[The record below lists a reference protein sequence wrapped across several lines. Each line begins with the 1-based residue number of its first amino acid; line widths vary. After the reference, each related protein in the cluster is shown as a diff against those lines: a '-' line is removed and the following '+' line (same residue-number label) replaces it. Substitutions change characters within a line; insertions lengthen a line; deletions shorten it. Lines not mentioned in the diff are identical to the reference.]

1 MSSSSPESLPYQG
14 GRLRRVA
21 LGALLLALG
30 LAALATPFVAGKS
43 APAVLGLLLVASG
56 VLQVLQTFAL
66 RDRRLRNSA
75 LFGSAISILAG
86 ALLIALP
93 KLVFT
98 ALTLLL
104 GFSFLLDGLVEV
116 AAAVRG
122 RGNREGGLALID
134 GLINVGLGLSIAAQW
149 PLSGIWAI
157 GVYVGIRILSS
168 GWSITLGRADV
179 LGASEG
185 SGAHPDAL
193 LRLPPHPEITSLMKA
208 VMDEEEAGARVG
220 RYWRAVFVLVFF
232 AIHVGRM
239 DAEWNLVGLF
249 SPAVA
254 VVGDV
259 CFALV
264 LTFALI
270 TPLRLCW
277 RALTRPLERRTWQRL
292 LARVD
297 QGAGPG
303 LRDRFTRWWLAGRLR
318 FSLRMSEAR
327 RSPTAALG
335 QGLQVGL
342 PLVAILIATNPIWGF
357 SWYFN
362 TENWAT
368 GIWENWAEH
377 RTDDWRAEMMRA
389 VREEYQRQG
398 VVEPML
404 HQVAPE
410 GVAGAADFSFLV
422 IGDPGEGDPS
432 QHVLRD
438 QFLLLGQRPDVKFL
452 VVSSDVIYP
461 SGSMKDYESKFY
473 LPFKGFTKPIYGLP
487 GNHDWYDAL
496 EAFTA
501 NFFEPAAAR
510 AAMRARREADHRL
523 TSTTESRIEQMIAE
537 AARVREE
544 YGVRTGLQ
552 RGPYFEM
559 QTERFALIVADTGIR
574 RTIDKDQRAWLA
586 GALGR
591 SSGKFKLVI
600 PGHPLYAG
608 GRRQGEGDEEFAALH
623 RLLREH
629 EADVV
634 MAGDT
639 HDFEHYRESYQS
651 GGGGRVMY
659 HFVNG
664 GGGAYLSIG
673 TALGWPKQPAVPDC
687 AIYPRRDAIVAKL
700 DRETPLWKQPLWF
713 WVKRLGAWPSSPEAV
728 ASAFNFNQAPF
739 FQSFMEVR
747 VEGSGNVVR
756 LRPYGARGR
765 LRWRDLQVYG
775 RVAPEGQD
783 ENTPVEFTVAM
794 PKSAGR

>member
-1 MSSSSPESLPYQG
+1 MSSSSPESLPSRG
-14 GRLRRVA
+14 GRVRRVA
-21 LGALLLALG
+21 LGSLLLALG

-43 APAVLGLLLVASG
+43 APVALGLLLLASG
-56 VLQVLQTFAL
+56 VLQLLQTFLL

-75 LFGSAISILAG
+75 LFGSAVSILAG

-93 KLVFT
+93 KLVFA
-98 ALTLLL
+98 ALTLLHGL
-104 GFSFLLDGLVEV
+104 SFLLGGLVEV
-116 AAAVRG
+116 AAALRG
-122 RGNREGGLALID
+122 KSDREAGLALID
-134 GLINVGLGLSIAAQW
+134 GLINVALGLSIAAQW
-149 PLSGIWAI
+149 PLSGVWAI
-157 GVYVGIRILSS
+157 GVYVGIRILAS

-179 LGASEG
+179 VGGPEG
-185 SGAHPDAL
+185 PGSHPDAL
-193 LRLPPHPEITSLMKA
+193 LRLPPHPELTRILKA
-208 VMDEEEAGARVG
+208 VTDEEEAGARVG
-220 RYWRAVFVLVFF
+220 RYWRTVFVLVFF

-264 LTFALI
+264 LAYAVI
-270 TPLRLCW
+270 TPPRLGW
-277 RALTRPLERRTWQRL
+277 RTLTRGLERRTWERL
-292 LARVD
+292 LSRVD
-297 QGAGPG
+297 QGRGSG
-303 LRDRFTRWWLAGRLR
+303 VRDRYTRWWLAGRLR
-318 FSLRMSEAR
+318 FSLRMTRVR

-342 PLVAILIATNPIWGF
+342 PLVAVLIATNPIWGF

-368 GIWENWAEH
+368 GLWESWAEH

-389 VREEYQRQG
+389 VREEYRPQG
-398 VVEPML
+398 IVEPDL
-404 HQVAPE
+404 LRVAPE

-501 NFFEPAAAR
+501 NFFEPDAAR
-510 AAMRARREADHRL
+510 AAMRARRAMDRGL

-537 AARVREE
+537 AARLREE

-552 RGPYFEM
+552 RGPFFEI
-559 QTERFALIVADTGIR
+559 QAERFSLVVADTGIR
-574 RTIDKDQRAWLA
+574 RTMDDDQRAWLA
-586 GALGR
+586 GALDR
-591 SSGKFKLVI
+591 SRGKFKLVI

-608 GRRQGEGDEEFAALH
+608 GRYQGELDEEFASLH

-629 EADVV
+629 EVDVV

-639 HDFEHYRESYQS
+639 HDFEHYRESYEAAGKS
-651 GGGGRVMY
+651 RVMS

-673 TALGWPKQPAVPDC
+673 TALGWPSQPPVPDC
-687 AIYPRRDAIVAKL
+687 AIYPRKDAIIAKL
-700 DRETPLWKQPLWF
+700 DRQTPLWKRPLWF

-728 ASAFNFNQAPF
+728 ASAFDFNQAPF
-739 FQSFMEVR
+739 FQSFVEVR
-747 VEGSGNVVR
+747 VEGSANVVR
-756 LRPYGARGR
+756 LLPYGARGR
-765 LRWRDLQVYG
+765 LRWADLQVYG
-775 RVAPEGQD
+775 RVIPEGQD
-783 ENTPVEFTVAM
+783 ENSPVEFTFPM
-794 PKSAGR
+794 TKRTGR